1 MTERHAPAVR
11 FRREVDLYE
20 PVKRFLEASGYEVKG
35 EIRGCDVVGVRGP
48 DEPLVIVELKRTINL
63 GLVLQGIDRFAI
75 TDLVYLAVPAAPV
88 VTETATAARAFTP
101 AHPGIRRLCRRL
113 GLGLLA
119 VATDGAVEAVL
130 DPEPYRLPRRNKAR
144 AARLLREHTRRQGD
158 PTRGGGTG
166 GKPIVTAYRQQA
178 LRCAWLLQ
186 RHGGGPLSVE
196 VVREGAAVPSAGRL
210 LYRNIYGWFEP
221 VGRETYRLTA
231 EGEKGLATFAGDF
244 EVRVERA
251 ETEQDDPA
259 TASAEPAA

>member
-20 PVKRFLEASGYEVKG
+20 PVKRFLEACGYTVKG
-35 EIRGCDVVGVRGP
+35 EVRGCDVVAVRGP
-48 DEPLVIVELKRTINL
+48 DEPPVIVELKRTINL

-75 TDLVYLAVPAAPV
+75 TDLVYLAVPAAP
-88 VTETATAARAFTP
+88 TATDPATSRAFTP

-119 VATDGAVEAVL
+119 VAEDGAVEAVL

-144 AARLLREHTRRQGD
+144 AARLLREFTRRQGD
-158 PTRGGGTG
+158 PTRGGDTG

-186 RHGGGPLSVE
+186 RYDGGPLSVDA
-196 VVREGAAVPSAGRL
+196 VREGAAVPNAGRL
-210 LYRNIYGWFEP
+210 LYRNVYGWFEP

-231 EGEKGLATFAGDF
+231 EGQRGLAAFAGDF
-244 EVRVERA
+244 EVQA
-251 ETEQDDPA
+251 ETEQDESESA